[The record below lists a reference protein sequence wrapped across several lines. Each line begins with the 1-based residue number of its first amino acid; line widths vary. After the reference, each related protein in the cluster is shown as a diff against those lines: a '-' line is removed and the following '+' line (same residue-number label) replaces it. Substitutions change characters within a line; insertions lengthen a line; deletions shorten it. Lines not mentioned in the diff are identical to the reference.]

1 MTNLEALLTTA
12 TTLEQIE
19 DRLIASDERDIRAA
33 VHLARLEVARM
44 VEEEVEKPGTHE
56 GFGDGTGRSL

>member
-19 DRLIASDERDIRAA
+19 DRLTNPEERDIRAA

-44 VEEEVEKPGTHE
+44 VEEEIAVPGTHE
-56 GFGDGTGRSL
+56 CFGDGSGRGL